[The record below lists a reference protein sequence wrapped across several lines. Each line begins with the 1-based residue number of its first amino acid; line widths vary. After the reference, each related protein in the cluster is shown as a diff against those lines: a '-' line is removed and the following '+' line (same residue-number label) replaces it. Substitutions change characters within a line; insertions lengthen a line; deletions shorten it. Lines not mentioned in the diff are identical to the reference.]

1 MASAFTHAFTAAA
14 IGSLIVPDRM
24 RLIALGA
31 ALAILPDADAI
42 GFQLGVPYASQLGHR
57 GLSHSIAFAALVGI
71 GVARLLPAPPDSSRR
86 RAGLFLLAAVLSHGL
101 LDALT
106 NGGLG
111 VAFFAP
117 LSGQRYFFPW
127 RPIEVS
133 PISVT
138 RFFSARGLRV
148 LESELVVVWLPALAL
163 AALGWLVRR
172 RLRLEAPGS

>member
-1 MASAFTHAFTAAA
+1 MASAFTHALAAA
-14 IGSLIVPDRM
+14 ALGSLIVPGRA

-57 GLSHSIAFAALVGI
+57 GLSHSIAFAVLVAI
-71 GVARLLPAPPDSSRR
+71 GVARQLPAPPPAPSRT
-86 RAGLFLLAAVLSHGL
+86 RAALFLFAAVLSHGL

-117 LSGQRYFFPW
+117 LSGERYFFPW
-127 RPIEVS
+127 RPIAVS

-138 RFFSARGLRV
+138 RFFTARGLRV
-148 LESELVVVWLPALAL
+148 LQSELLVVWLPALAL
-163 AALGWLVRR
+163 AGLGWLMRRWRR
-172 RLRLEAPGS
+172 RTAPS